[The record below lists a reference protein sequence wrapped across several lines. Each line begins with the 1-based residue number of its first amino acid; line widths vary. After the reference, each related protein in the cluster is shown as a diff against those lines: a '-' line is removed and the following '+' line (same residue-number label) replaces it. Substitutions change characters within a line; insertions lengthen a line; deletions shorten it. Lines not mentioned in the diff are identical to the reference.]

1 MSNGDTGE
9 MVCQELVERVTEY
22 FETAMPTTDRER
34 FEAHIAECPF
44 CEEILEQFRAVVALT
59 GRLRT
64 DDVQAVAPQ
73 HRAELLEAFRA
84 WSAAGR

>member
-1 MSNGDTGE
+1 

-22 FETAMPTTDRER
+22 FEAALPSTDRER

-59 GRLRT
+59 GHLRV
-64 DDVQAVAPQ
+64 DDVAAVAPQ

>member
-1 MSNGDTGE
+1 ML
-9 MVCQELVERVTEY
+9 CQELVERITEY
-22 FETAMPTTDRER
+22 FDTALPDADRVR

-44 CEEILEQFRAVVALT
+44 CEEILEQFRVVVALT

-64 DDVQAVAPQ
+64 DDVEAVAPQ

-84 WSAAGR
+84 WSAIGR